1 MRIILTMLDK
11 QFGGMQKAFLNYAI
25 EFTKSHFQV
34 LCIVR
39 QGAEA
44 ERLLHETGITS
55 VASIKNQFGFHD
67 PVAIRQIA
75 TLIGKHCPPP
85 DRCIVMV
92 FGARATFFSGKA
104 KTRQPQCKVVASL
117 PNRINHKYYKFADA
131 LVPSTRKMAD
141 PSYHRNL
148 VNPNFTEV
156 IPRFSRIQSATVI
169 TPRNRISNLFAAG
182 RFVSKKGFNHLLEA
196 VSRLSPDNPDIR
208 LTIAGDGPELNRLL
222 EMRSELGL
230 DSIVEFIGFRYDVP
244 DLIARSDLLIVPSKI
259 EPFGNILLEGMAAG
273 TPIVTTR
280 NDGALELLD
289 PSTARFADKGSPESL
304 ASAISDVIE
313 DPHSANER
321 AVRALQAFKQR
332 YTRDVVVPKMLSV
345 FRQLH

>member
-25 EFTKSHFQV
+25 EFTKRHFQV

-44 ERLLHETGITS
+44 EGLLHESGTTS
-55 VASIKNQFGFHD
+55 VAAIKNQFGFHD

-75 TLIGKHCPPP
+75 TLIGRHCPPP

-104 KTRQPQCKVVASL
+104 KTRHPQCKVVASL

-141 PSYHRNL
+141 PKFHKDL
-148 VNPNFTEV
+148 VNPNFTDV
-156 IPRFSRIQSATVI
+156 IPRFSRIEPAFEA
-169 TPRNRISNLFAAG
+169 TPRKRIVNLFAAG
-182 RFVSKKGFNHLLEA
+182 RFVSKKGFDQLLQAMSLLLPNHPE
-196 VSRLSPDNPDIR
+196 VRLK
-208 LTIAGDGPELNRLL
+208 IAGDGPELARLL
-222 EMRSELGL
+222 ELRSELDL

-244 DLIARSDLLIVPSKI
+244 EHIARSDLLIVPSKI
-259 EPFGNILLEGMAAG
+259 EPFGNILLEGMAVG

-280 NDGALELLD
+280 TDGALELLD
-289 PSTARFADKGSPESL
+289 SSTARFADNSTPEL
-304 ASAISDVIE
+304 FASAISDVIE
-313 DPHSANER
+313 DPKSANER

-332 YTRDVVVPKMLSV
+332 YTPDVVVPKMISI
-345 FRQLH
+345 FRRLQ